1 MATVL
6 TQIEPASDRGFSLIE
21 TVLSLGVLTV
31 GVLGTAAAMTSGMKN
46 LSTSA
51 ADVIV
56 TQKAAQAI
64 EAVFAARDSHKLTW
78 AQIKNVKGASGSDN
92 GIFLDGPQDLHTPG
106 PDGLLNT
113 ADDQLQPIETT
124 TLPGRD
130 QIIGTSDDTTL
141 KLTNYTREIEIRDVA
156 NENGELRTI
165 VVTITYKT
173 GTQTREY
180 KLTTYISAFS

>member
-1 MATVL
+1 MAAVL
-6 TQIEPASDRGFSLIE
+6 AQTNPASEGGFSLVE
-21 TVLSLGVLTV
+21 TVLSLGVLAV
-31 GVLGTAAAMTSGMKN
+31 GVLGTAAAMTTGMKN

-51 ADVIV
+51 SDVIV

-78 AQIKNVKGASGSDN
+78 AQIKNAKGASGSDN
-92 GIFLDGPQDLHTPG
+92 GIFLDGPQPLRTQG
-106 PDGLLNT
+106 PDGLMNT
-113 ADDQLQPIETT
+113 ADDSTQPIETT

-130 QIIGTSDDTTL
+130 QIIGTTDDTSITL
-141 KLTNYTREIEIRDVA
+141 NNYTREIMIRDVP
-156 NENGELRTI
+156 NENGELRSI
-165 VVTITYKT
+165 LVTITYKT